1 MISFIVP
8 AYNEELCLAATLD
21 ALHSAGR
28 ALGEQYEIIVAD
40 DGSTDRTAAIAEDN
54 GARVVSFTNR
64 QIAATRNSGARESTG
79 ELLIFVDADTIVD
92 NQVVLCAVE
101 AMRAGAVGGGA
112 AFQFDELVPLYAR
125 IILKIT
131 VRFFREAGW
140 AAGCFLFCT
149 RSAFLTA
156 GGFDERYYAA
166 EEIAMSRSLKRQ
178 GKFVILEQLVTTSAR
193 KLQAYSAR
201 ELISLMIRMALR
213 GTGSLKQRQGMDY
226 WYAQRRDDHRSDA

>member
-28 ALGEQYEIIVAD
+28 ALDEQYEIIVAD
-40 DGSTDRTAAIAEDN
+40 DGSTDRTAVIAEDK

-79 ELLIFVDADTIVD
+79 ELLIFVDADTIVND
-92 NQVVLCAVE
+92 RVVLGAVE
-101 AMRAGAVGGGA
+101 VMRAGAVGGGA
-112 AFQFDELVPLYAR
+112 AFRFDGPVPTFAR
-125 IILKIT
+125 ITLKIS
-131 VRFFREAGW
+131 VRLFREIGW

-149 RSAFLTA
+149 RSAFFAA
-156 GGFDERYYAA
+156 GGFDEKFYAA

-178 GKFVILEQLVTTSAR
+178 GKFVVLKQSVSTSAR
-193 KLQAYSAR
+193 KLQAYSAWELLSLIIRIGTPWHKIR
-201 ELISLMIRMALR
+201 EATPGNGLLVCA
-213 GTGSLKQRQGMDY
+213 
-226 WYAQRRDDHRSDA
+226 AP